1 MAKKHISLIIVPHT
15 KTSTKTLSFSKKTI
29 KILAWTGGFLVLA
42 LLVFLVDYVSMSGL
56 RGRHKALTL
65 TSAEQ
70 TKRIQ
75 DYETFTA
82 QLQATITNYEE
93 YAKKLNIMA
102 GWKSPDIITGPAGL
116 GSGPSDENYPGETV
130 PEDGDPQTLPPNS
143 VQRLGERAL
152 SVKNNLSTLLDFF
165 EGDAMR
171 LASTPSIMPT
181 AGWLSSPF
189 GYRDDPFTGVRTMHW
204 GIDISTNMD
213 NPIVTTADGIVL
225 KVLTDKIL
233 GRYVTISHGYG
244 YTTVYGHMNRFAVK
258 AGQKVKRGDIIGYIG
273 MSGKAKGPH
282 VHYEV
287 RRDGKRV
294 NPWDYFQEE

>member
-1 MAKKHISLIIVPHT
+1 MAKKHVSLIIVPHT
-15 KTSTKTLSFSKKTI
+15 KTSTKTLSFSEKTL
-29 KILAWTGGFLVLA
+29 KLLAWTGGALVLA
-42 LLVFLVDYVSMSGL
+42 LLVFLVDYVSMNGL
-56 RGRHKALTL
+56 RSRHKALTL

-70 TKRIQ
+70 AKRIQ

-93 YAKKLNIMA
+93 YAKKLNVMA
-102 GWKSPDIITGPAGL
+102 GWKSPEIMTGPAGL
-116 GSGPSDENYPGETV
+116 GGGPSDEEYGGE
-130 PEDGDPQTLPPNS
+130 PANGGDPQNLPPSS
-143 VQRLGERAL
+143 VQSLGQKAL

-165 EGDAMR
+165 EGDSMR

-189 GYRDDPFTGVRTMHW
+189 GYRDDPFTGIRTMHW

-213 NPIVTTADGIVL
+213 NPIMATADGIVL
-225 KVLTDKIL
+225 KVLTDKLL

-244 YTTVYGHMNRFAVK
+244 FTTVYGHMNRFAVK
-258 AGQKVKRGDIIGYIG
+258 AGQKVKRGDIIGYVG

-287 RRDGKRV
+287 RKDGKRI
-294 NPWDYFQEE
+294 NPWDYFREE